1 MLSRKSILFFLLK
14 KKFKKSKNE
23 NNKNKPNN
31 IASESF
37 KISKFKY
44 LEIIMLFY
52 FLAYKWKKVLAL
64 DEGKTQRKSL

>member
-1 MLSRKSILFFLLK
+1 MKCSLENQYYFFLLK

-52 FLAYKWKKVLAL
+52 I
-64 DEGKTQRKSL
+64 